1 MRRTL
6 VAALAAPLLLLSAC
20 GDDAPEVVE
29 TPTTT
34 EETTADDAAETTEEP
49 TTEDATTD
57 DAAATT
63 EEPTEDAAATD
74 DEPTDDAAATSE
86 GPSDEAGGAEGQAAA
101 DRTKEWLVAFVNGD
115 DKVCDLMMDLSSEGP
130 MKDKE
135 SDREICL
142 QIFPDM
148 ASGLFDAEMAGIIES
163 MEINGAD
170 VDGTTAVVDRDN
182 FSPLFAEGMGEN
194 VITLQK
200 VDDEWY
206 VDMEES
212 FNG

>member
-6 VAALAAPLLLLSAC
+6 AAALTAPLLLLSAC
-20 GDDAPEVVE
+20 SDDAPEVVE
-29 TPTTT
+29 TPTSADETTT
-34 EETTADDAAETTEEP
+34 EDAAETTEAPTTDDAAETTEAP
-49 TTEDATTD
+49 TTDDTAATTEEPTTD

-63 EEPTEDAAATD
+63 E
-74 DEPTDDAAATSE
+74 
-86 GPSDEAGGAEGQAAA
+86 GPSDGADAGGAEGQAAA
-101 DRTKEWLVAFVNGD
+101 ERTKEWLVAFVNGED
-115 DKVCDLMMDLSSEGP
+115 TVCDLMMDLSSEGP

-135 SDREICL
+135 SDLEICL
-142 QIFPDM
+142 GIFPDM
-148 ASGLFDAEMAGIIES
+148 ASELFDAEMAGIIES

-170 VDGTTAVVDRDN
+170 VDGTTAVVDKDN

-200 VDDEWY
+200 VDDEWF
-206 VDMEES
+206 VDMQES

>member
-20 GDDAPEVVE
+20 ADDAPEVVE
-29 TPTTT
+29 TPTTAD
-34 EETTADDAAETTEEP
+34 ETTADDATATTEEP
-49 TTEDATTD
+49 TTD

-63 EEPTEDAAATD
+63 EEPTTEDAAPTTE
-74 DEPTDDAAATSE
+74 EPTDDAAATSKA
-86 GPSDEAGGAEGQAAA
+86 PSDDDAGGAEGQAAA
-101 DRTKEWLVAFVNGD
+101 DRTKEWLVAFVNGE

-135 SDREICL
+135 ADHEICL
-142 QIFPDM
+142 SIFPDM
-148 ASGLFDAEMAGIIES
+148 ASELFDAEMAGIIES
-163 MEINGAD
+163 MEINGAH

-182 FSPLFAEGMGEN
+182 FSPLFAEGMGAN

-200 VDDEWY
+200 VDDEWF